1 MLALH
6 LSLAGLWGGLL
17 SLERRA
23 FLQAMFS
30 RPLVAAT
37 GVGLLLE
44 DPESGLYVGLVFE
57 LYHLGAASLGG
68 IHQDHETLP
77 AVAGAAFA
85 CCMAAASRG
94 PGTPAIWSLAIIFAA
109 PLGPLG
115 RAIENSLDT
124 RAVRYL
130 GAALTSVDATNFRR
144 VARQNLWG
152 MWPHFVAFGL
162 LTALAASL
170 GYALE
175 PLEHTLPLPLVRGLA
190 WAYPAMAS
198 ASAGLAVRGSHSK
211 KAAVLA
217 GAAAMFTLFALGLEG
232 RYT

>member
-1 MLALH
+1 MVLH

-17 SLERRA
+17 ALERRA

-37 GVGLLLE
+37 GAGMLLE
-44 DPESGLYVGLVFE
+44 DAESGLYVGLVFE
-57 LYHLGAASLGG
+57 LYYLGAASLGG
-68 IHQDHETLP
+68 VHSDHETLP

-85 CCMAAASRG
+85 SCMAAAARG
-94 PGTPAIWSLAIIFAA
+94 PGTPAIWSLAIIIAA

-115 RAIENSLDT
+115 RALENAFDT

-130 GAALTSVDATNFRR
+130 GAALTSAGDENFRR

-152 MWPHFVAFGL
+152 MWPHFVAFG
-162 LTALAASL
+162 ALCAAAAAL
-170 GYALE
+170 GYRAESLE
-175 PLEHTLPLPLVRGLA
+175 RTLPLPLVRGLA

-198 ASAGLAVRGSHSK
+198 VAAGLAVRGSHSK
-211 KAAVLA
+211 RPAALA
-217 GAAAMFTLFALGLEG
+217 GAAALATLFAMGVGG
-232 RYT
+232 RFP